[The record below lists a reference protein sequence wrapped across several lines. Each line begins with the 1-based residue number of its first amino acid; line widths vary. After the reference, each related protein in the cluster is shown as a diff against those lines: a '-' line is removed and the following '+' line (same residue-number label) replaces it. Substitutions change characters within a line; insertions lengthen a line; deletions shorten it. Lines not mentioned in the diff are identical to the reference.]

1 MSSITKAA
9 FSPLLEN
16 HPVLEN
22 YPVLIVPGLRN
33 SDENHWQSLWQV
45 QLPNSKRIHVDD
57 WSTPDLD
64 KWKDGIRAE
73 LAKLDKPAVLIAH
86 SFGTLASASIAAE
99 FPEKIAALFLV
110 APADPDKFIIAHLL
124 PQTALAVPA
133 KIIASSN
140 DPWLTETKA
149 AYWALLW
156 SADFLRLKNVGHIN
170 SESQLGS
177 WPEGI
182 RELNGLLRKQRARQ
196 AKLSL
201 KKNGKIAHAF
211 FSGQFLPKQNLAHAG

>member
-1 MSSITKAA
+1 MSFTTAA

-16 HPVLEN
+16 H
-22 YPVLIVPGLRN
+22 PVLIVPGLRN
-33 SDENHWQSLWQV
+33 SDENHWQSLWQA
-45 QLPNSKRIHVDD
+45 QLPSSKRIHVDD
-57 WSTPDLD
+57 WATPSLE
-64 KWKDGIRAE
+64 KWTAGIRAE

-110 APADPDKFIIAHLL
+110 APADPDKFSIAHLL
-124 PQTALAVPA
+124 PQKILPVPA
-133 KIIASSN
+133 KMIASSN
-140 DPWLTETKA
+140 DPWLTESKA

-170 SESQLGS
+170 SESQLGL

-201 KKNGKIAHAF
+201 KKNDNIAHAF
-211 FSGQFLPKQNLAHAG
+211 FSGKFLPKKSLAHAG